1 MDSLSQDPAGR
12 GQETRAEKI
21 LTALGMLAIG
31 ALCAIITVIML
42 SRWFFHPFLPDDVLL
57 VKELMVAVILL
68 PLASVTAKRMH
79 IAVTV
84 FTDRASNTAR
94 RNFSTFGDAVGLVFV
109 GLLLWAGTRS
119 LLGAFWSGEYYD
131 GDIYIPVWI
140 GYSVYVLGLAA
151 FFLRLLVSVIR
162 PKADHEMPGI

>member
-1 MDSLSQDPAGR
+1 METVSQVATGP
-12 GQETRAEKI
+12 ESESRAERF

-31 ALCAIITVIML
+31 ALCAIITVIFL
-42 SRWFFHPFLPDDVLL
+42 SRWLYHPFIPDDVLI
-57 VKELMVAVILL
+57 VRELMVAVILL
-68 PLASVTAKRMH
+68 PLASVTANRLH

-84 FTDRASNTAR
+84 FTDGKPDKTRLILSR
-94 RNFSTFGDAVGLVFV
+94 FGNAIGLVFV
-109 GLLLWAGTRS
+109 GLLLLAGARS
-119 LLGAFWSGEYYD
+119 MLGAIETGEYYD

-162 PKADHEMPGI
+162 PGADQGTLEM